1 MGIGYGRDRFS
12 PGRASPDSKDQRMT
26 AANLD
31 TELRPG
37 GGLHPRE
44 FDRGAYLAF
53 DNNPYMMVR
62 PPLLRRVLR
71 ASARFVFAAL
81 LGIGGT
87 LAWQSRGDQAMDVI
101 RAKAPSIAEWL
112 PASTSTSAVPSRGA
126 AEAQQPLKASLA
138 ATDQQSTP
146 TAGAATAGFQ
156 QQLAP
161 ITVDLATLRQTVEQV
176 VANQEKFVQSIARLE
191 GNEQAINQ
199 KLSSLA
205 SPKPV
210 VRAPQPKP
218 LQRPGQASARARVG
232 SGPP

>member
-1 MGIGYGRDRFS
+1 MDVSIFPAKS
-12 PGRASPDSKDQRMT
+12 TPDSKDQHMT

-37 GGLHPRE
+37 SGLHARQS
-44 FDRGAYLAF
+44 DRGAYVALE
-53 DNNPYMMVR
+53 NNPYIMVR

-71 ASARFVFAAL
+71 ASARFVFAVL
-81 LGIGGT
+81 VGIGGT
-87 LAWQSRGDQAMDVI
+87 LAWQSHGNQAMDVI
-101 RAKAPSIAEWL
+101 RAKAPSVAEWL
-112 PASTSTSAVPSRGA
+112 PVSTSRSAVSVGA
-126 AEAQQPLKASLA
+126 AEVQQPTKASLA

-146 TAGAATAGFQ
+146 TGELQ

-161 ITVDLATLRQTVEQV
+161 ITVDLAALRQRVEQLA
-176 VANQEKFVQSIARLE
+176 ANQEKSAESIGRLE

-210 VRAPQPKP
+210 IRAPQSKP
-218 LQRPGQASARARVG
+218 LQQAGQASARAQPRPLRAA
-232 SGPP
+232 SPSAQQPLRP

>member
-1 MGIGYGRDRFS
+1 MGIGYGRNRFS

-37 GGLHPRE
+37 GGLRE

-87 LAWQSRGDQAMDVI
+87 LAWQSRGDQAMDLI
-101 RAKAPSIAEWL
+101 
-112 PASTSTSAVPSRGA
+112 
-126 AEAQQPLKASLA
+126 
-138 ATDQQSTP
+138 
-146 TAGAATAGFQ
+146 
-156 QQLAP
+156 
-161 ITVDLATLRQTVEQV
+161 
-176 VANQEKFVQSIARLE
+176 
-191 GNEQAINQ
+191 
-199 KLSSLA
+199 
-205 SPKPV
+205 
-210 VRAPQPKP
+210 
-218 LQRPGQASARARVG
+218 
-232 SGPP
+232 